1 VRTFAEGIATG
12 STYALTMA
20 ALRAGLAGF
29 VTVSEDAIAEGVR
42 ALWQVTH
49 NLAEGAGATGWA
61 GVRARAREVG
71 GATVGVVLCG
81 GNLDTARAATILGGG
96 TPA

>member
-1 VRTFAEGIATG
+1 
-12 STYALTMA
+12 
-20 ALRAGLAGF
+20 
-29 VTVSEDAIAEGVR
+29 
-42 ALWQVTH
+42 VTH

-61 GVRARAREVG
+61 GVRALAPELA